1 MIELT
6 PAYILMET
14 ESPTAPTLSLEE
26 RVSLE
31 LGLKTLASREYLK
44 TCFAN
49 ARLFDKK
56 QSDYGSRNISGFG
69 TFGIIVRM
77 NDKFER
83 LKTLLGKKRRKP
95 QNESIMDSLRDIS
108 NYANIAIM
116 VETNKWPDE

>member
-1 MIELT
+1 M
-6 PAYILMET
+6 AYT
-14 ESPTAPTLSLEE
+14 ESESQGPTLSLEE

-31 LGLKTLASREYLK
+31 LGLKTLASREFLK
-44 TCFAN
+44 TCFDN